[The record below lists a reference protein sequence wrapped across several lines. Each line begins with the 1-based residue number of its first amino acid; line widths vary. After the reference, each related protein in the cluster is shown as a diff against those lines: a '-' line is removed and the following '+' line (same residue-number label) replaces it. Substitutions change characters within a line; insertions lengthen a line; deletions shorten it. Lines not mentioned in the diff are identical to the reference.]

1 MNVAEKPTEINIL
14 EPKIKLLGISKDG
27 NIALNFKDANENIDD
42 DTIKLSF
49 IQTPHVIETG
59 NRFSKELGNLEYVSF
74 EYDKLKL
81 FDLPAKEKIITF
93 AATKDSDNEQIVK
106 TVSNQILNPNE
117 IQNTKNQN
125 LLNTTSVAA
134 SNYDNPLQNYILN
147 CIEYMKEFTI
157 SSIQMNEKNLMTFWK
172 KFSK

>member
-1 MNVAEKPTEINIL
+1 MNVVEDKPTEIKIL
-14 EPKIKLLGISKDG
+14 EPKVKLLGISKDG
-27 NIALNFKDANENIDD
+27 NIPLNFKDANENIDD

-59 NRFSKELGNLEYVSF
+59 NRFSKELGNLEYVTF

-106 TVSNQILNPNE
+106 TVSNQIINPNE
-117 IQNTKNQN
+117 IQNTKSYPIN
-125 LLNTTSVAA
+125 TSV
-134 SNYDNPLQNYILN
+134 STMI
-147 CIEYMKEFTI
+147 IHGKTI
-157 SSIQMNEKNLMTFWK
+157 S
-172 KFSK
+172 

>member
-1 MNVAEKPTEINIL
+1 MNVVEDKPTEIKIL
-14 EPKIKLLGISKDG
+14 EPKVKLLGISKDG
-27 NIALNFKDANENIDD
+27 NIALNFKDANENIDE

-81 FDLPAKEKIITF
+81 FDLSAKEKIITF

-106 TVSNQILNPNE
+106 TVSNQIINPNE
-117 IQNTKNQN
+117 IQNTKSYPIN
-125 LLNTTSVAA
+125 TSV
-134 SNYDNPLQNYILN
+134 SSYDNPWQNYILN
-147 CIEYMKEFTI
+147 CIEYMKEVTI
-157 SSIQMNEKNLMTFWK
+157 SSIQMNEKTLMSFWK
-172 KFSK
+172 KFNK